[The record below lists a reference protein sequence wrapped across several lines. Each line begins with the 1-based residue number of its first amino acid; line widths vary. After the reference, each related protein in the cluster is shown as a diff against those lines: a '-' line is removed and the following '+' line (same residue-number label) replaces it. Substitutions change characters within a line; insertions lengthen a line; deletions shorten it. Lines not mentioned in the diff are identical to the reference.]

1 MSTRPTFLQTP
12 TIEIDQARYEELI
25 RHELMYEQYR
35 ELADENTRV
44 IIEAN
49 ILNRAIKMS
58 IEDGKGEN

>member
-49 ILNRAIKMS
+49 ILNRAIKM
-58 IEDGKGEN
+58 